1 MSYQESE
8 WERREQDLD
17 IDQPAPPPGLLG
29 RGGYQERGEGFSE
42 WELSENSEVSDQE
55 INRLKTTTFQRVFW
69 IVVGIALLL
78 FLIVMIVGAN
88 VFHW

>member
-1 MSYQESE
+1 MRNIPEKEREKIMMGGFHSGSYQEPE
-8 WERREQDLD
+8 EEKRVDEL
-17 IDQPAPPPGLLG
+17 
-29 RGGYQERGEGFSE
+29 GEGLSE
-42 WELSENSEVSDQE
+42 WELSEHSGVSDQE
-55 INRLKTTTFQRVFW
+55 ISRLKNTTAQRVFW

>member
-1 MSYQESE
+1 MMGGFRSGSYQEPE
-8 WERREQDLD
+8 EEKRVDEL
-17 IDQPAPPPGLLG
+17 
-29 RGGYQERGEGFSE
+29 GEGLSE
-42 WELSENSEVSDQE
+42 WELSEHSGVSDQE
-55 INRLKTTTFQRVFW
+55 ISRLKNTTAQRVFW

>member
-1 MSYQESE
+1 MRNFHAREREKIMMGGFRSGSYQEPE
-8 WERREQDLD
+8 EEKRVDEL
-17 IDQPAPPPGLLG
+17 
-29 RGGYQERGEGFSE
+29 GEGLSE
-42 WELSENSEVSDQE
+42 WELSEHSGVSDQE
-55 INRLKTTTFQRVFW
+55 ISRLKNTTAQRVFW

>member
-1 MSYQESE
+1 MMGHNVGGGGMGSHESE
-8 WERREQDLD
+8 QEKMEQ
-17 IDQPAPPPGLLG
+17 GL
-29 RGGYQERGEGFSE
+29 SE
-42 WELSENSEVSDQE
+42 QELSENPGLNEQE
-55 INRLKTTTFQRVFW
+55 LSRLRTTTAQRVFW

>member
-1 MSYQESE
+1 MMGGFQSGRSYESE
-8 WERREQDLD
+8 VNKREEEL
-17 IDQPAPPPGLLG
+17 
-29 RGGYQERGEGFSE
+29 RE
-42 WELSENSEVSDQE
+42 ELSRQKKN
-55 INRLKTTTFQRVFW
+55 TTAQRVFW

>member
-1 MSYQESE
+1 MRNIPEK
-8 WERREQDLD
+8 EREKIMMGGFNIHSGGSNPDPEEQREQL
-17 IDQPAPPPGLLG
+17 Q
-29 RGGYQERGEGFSE
+29 
-42 WELSENSEVSDQE
+42 QE
-55 INRLKTTTFQRVFW
+55 IRRDANAPTAVRVFW